1 MAAAIKAMTTRST
14 ATVFWVGIVV
24 FVVMLAI
31 LVEEVEADR
40 PELCTSCGLISRG
53 GFTSPECSSI
63 IRSKNGN
70 DDDENYEINSKHYIN
85 NNNVKRG
92 HRLREQANPYI

>member
-24 FVVMLAI
+24 VVVMLAI

-40 PELCTSCGLISRG
+40 PELRTSCGLISRG

-63 IRSKNGN
+63 IRSKNENG
-70 DDDENYEINSKHYIN
+70 DDENYEINSKHYIN

-92 HRLREQANPYI
+92 HRLQEQANPYI